1 MFNNSRLALSL
12 NGLILI
18 VQGISFII
26 FANQITITMFPFSEN
41 NEQALHLGVSL
52 RYSMGCGSIF
62 IGLLLF
68 MCRSTP
74 RSVAQKLLL
83 GSSLGFMLLLIN
95 LIYLYTVRNV
105 LVPIPV
111 LIVFSFLS
119 FFSLY
124 VSTRKYQD

>member
-1 MFNNSRLALSL
+1 
-12 NGLILI
+12 
-18 VQGISFII
+18 
-26 FANQITITMFPFSEN
+26 
-41 NEQALHLGVSL
+41 
-52 RYSMGCGSIF
+52 
-62 IGLLLF
+62 LLLF
-68 MCRSTP
+68 ICRATP